1 MKLYKLV
8 LVIIGVGLIAYFGG
22 AKLSSK
28 VEYKQVEK
36 EVVVEVPRNAPVL
49 ARIAQC
55 ESNKSH
61 YGKNGQVLVVG
72 NTNKS
77 VDVGYYQINMQI
89 WGAKATELKLNL
101 MVEEDNKK
109 FGEYLYATL
118 GTEPWVWSK
127 KCWNK

>member
-1 MKLYKLV
+1 MKIYKIVLIVIV
-8 LVIIGVGLIAYFGG
+8 LVGVAYFVG
-22 AKLSSK
+22 AKVSSK

-49 ARIAQC
+49 ERIARC
-55 ESNKSH
+55 ESNSSH
-61 YGKNGQVLVVG
+61 LGKNGQVLVVG

-101 MVEEDNKK
+101 MVEADNKK

-118 GTEPWVWSK
+118 GTEPWIWSK

>member
-1 MKLYKLV
+1 MKIYQLVIGIIV
-8 LVIIGVGLIAYFGG
+8 LVGIAYFGG
-22 AKLSSK
+22 AKFSSK
-28 VEYKQVEK
+28 IEYKVNEVEK
-36 EVVVEVPRNAPVL
+36 VIEVPRNAPVL
-49 ARIAQC
+49 ERIATC

-61 YGKNGQVLVVG
+61 FGKNGQVLVVG

-127 KCWNK
+127 KCWNR